1 VLDAA
6 ESYGSSWASLSGA
19 DFVHQALNSSL
30 QQAQPGP
37 GQQQQL
43 GGLQDCSVYTHP
55 RLEAALDNK
64 GLIID
69 LAPRVRRSSS
79 SSSSRQQQQ

>member
-1 VLDAA
+1 MLVLDAA

-19 DFVHQALNSSL
+19 DFVHQALNKSL
-30 QQAQPGP
+30 QQAQPAS

-43 GGLQDCSVYTHP
+43 DGLQDCSLYTHP

-69 LAPRVRRSSS
+69 LAPRVRGAAATADRKL
-79 SSSSRQQQQ
+79 